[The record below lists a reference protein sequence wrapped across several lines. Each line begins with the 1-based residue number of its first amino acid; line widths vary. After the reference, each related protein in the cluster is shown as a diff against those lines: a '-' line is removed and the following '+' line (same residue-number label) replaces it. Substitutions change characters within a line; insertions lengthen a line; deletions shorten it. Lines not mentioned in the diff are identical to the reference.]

1 MSKPKAIIHIGPMK
15 TGTTALGYYFSA
27 ATREGILPDNVIYPS
42 GDLWFPAAG
51 KIVKHN
57 ALFDFISDE
66 TNTPRFRK
74 TAVQTPSAVEEK
86 VRLAAEF
93 AAGRGRGATVVFI
106 SETLSGRKNSPE
118 LVTMML
124 KYFESITLVLSIRSF
139 AASGMSFLVH
149 RIKDW
154 RIEQHDL
161 DLLAMLRTGGENF
174 GERFVSRIER
184 WKAIPKTTLVLV
196 PYFEQENDGYSS
208 VDRFYSLLTG
218 SPAPRLAEDFGSKRV
233 HPSLPLNSLK
243 RLISVKRIG
252 HRFGTRSPLAKLAQL
267 LFMRIL
273 ERDRSKSMYSGFGER
288 NAAKGDWELTAAE
301 RDEIRRAYA
310 PSYAA
315 IRKQLGSTANSDE
328 WERWF
333 AAEGV

>member
-1 MSKPKAIIHIGPMK
+1 MSKPNVVIHIGPMK

-27 ATREGILPDNVIYPS
+27 ATRAGILPDNLIYPA

-57 ALFDFISDE
+57 ALFDFIADE

-74 TAVQTPSAVEEK
+74 TAVQTPEAVEAK
-86 VRLAAEF
+86 VREVAEF
-93 AAGRGRGATVVFI
+93 AATRGPKSTVVFI
-106 SETLSGRKNSPE
+106 SETISGRKNSPD
-118 LVTMML
+118 LITMML
-124 KYFESITLVLSIRSF
+124 KYFGSVTLVLSIRSF

-161 DLLAMLRTGGENF
+161 DLLAMLRAGGDDF
-174 GERFVSRIER
+174 GARYVNRIER
-184 WKAIPKTTLVLV
+184 WKSLPRTTLKLI
-196 PYFEQENDGYSS
+196 PYFEQEPDGYSS
-208 VDRFYSLLTG
+208 VDRFYALITG
-218 SPAPRLAEDFGSKRV
+218 TTAPRLDDDFGSKRV

-243 RLISVKRIG
+243 RLIAVKRFG
-252 HRFGTRSPLAKLAQL
+252 HRFPANSPIAKLAQL
-267 LFMRIL
+267 IFMRIL
-273 ERDRSKSMYSGFGER
+273 ERDRSKSMYSGFGAR
-288 NAAKGDWELTAAE
+288 TAANGDWELTDAE
-301 RDEIRRAYA
+301 RDEIRLAYQ

-315 IRKQLGSTANSDE
+315 IRARLGSEATNDE
-328 WERWF
+328 WVRWF